1 MKADADAARLC
12 VYAKRLLQVSFCFRP
27 PHPFLPYVAPHFS
40 HISHFILSGEL
51 LERMLS
57 GMAEM
62 KKGGWWEPPR
72 INPKKSVG
80 TEFVKEILKFNL
92 KKLVV
97 GA

>member
-1 MKADADAARLC
+1 
-12 VYAKRLLQVSFCFRP
+12 
-27 PHPFLPYVAPHFS
+27 
-40 HISHFILSGEL
+40 
-51 LERMLS
+51 MLS